1 MNYNFDEIIDRS
13 CTYDMKWHGR
23 AVSSYLGLPIPEDM
37 IPMWLADTEFACPPV
52 IVDAIKERAAKRIYG
67 YCTPMED
74 YYQAICRWQE
84 RRFGWEIS
92 PDWILPIPSVVAG
105 INIAIRAFTTAQDGV
120 IIQQPVYDPFE
131 AIVRRTG
138 RTLVVNQLLEK
149 DGRFEMNWDELERL
163 AADPRN
169 TMMILCSPHN
179 PVGRVWTQEE
189 LKRVIDICS
198 RNNVMPVSD
207 EIHSDIVFSGHKH
220 TPLLSLD
227 AQTAGRAVLLSAP
240 SKTFN
245 VAGLKMS
252 HAIIP
257 GKSTRDAFLKAQTAY
272 SLDIKN
278 TFGIESTVAAYTPQ
292 GEEWLEQLLVY
303 LEGNVQAAEDFLA
316 GRLPKAR
323 LVRPEGTFLC
333 WLDLS
338 DFGFTDEELLQKI
351 ILQSGVI
358 CVPGPWFGRGGEGHM
373 RLNIGCPRKMLLA
386 ALERIAAAIS

>member
-1 MNYNFDEIIDRS
+1 MNYNFDEVIDRFH
-13 CTYDMKWHGR
+13 TYDMKWHGR
-23 AVSSYLGLPIPEDM
+23 AISAYLGFPIPDDM

-52 IVDAIKERAAKRIYG
+52 IVDAVKERAAKRIYG

-74 YYQAICRWQE
+74 YYQAICRWQQK
-84 RRFGWEIS
+84 RFGWEIS

-105 INIAIRAFTTAQDGV
+105 INIAIRAFTDAQDGV

-131 AIVRRTG
+131 AIVNHTG
-138 RTLVVNQLLEK
+138 RTLVVNQLLEQN
-149 DGRFEMNWDELERL
+149 GHFEINWAELERL
-163 AADPRN
+163 AADPKN

-189 LKRVIDICS
+189 LNRVIDLCA
-198 RNNVMPVSD
+198 RNQVMLVSD

-220 TPLLSLD
+220 TPLLALD
-227 AQTAGRAVLLSAP
+227 AKTAEHAILLSAP

-257 GKSTRDAFLKAQTAY
+257 GKSIRDAFLKTQVAY
-272 SLDIKN
+272 SLDVKN

-292 GEEWLEQLLVY
+292 GEEWLEQLLAY
-303 LEGNVQAAEDFLA
+303 LEGNVQTVEDFLSQK
-316 GRLPKAR
+316 LPKAHMI
-323 LVRPEGTFLC
+323 RPEGTFLC

-351 ILQSGVI
+351 IRQAGVI
-358 CVPGPWFGRGGEGHM
+358 CVPGPWFGRGGQGHM

-386 ALERIAAAIS
+386 ALERIAAVLS

>member
-13 CTYDMKWHGR
+13 CTCDMKWHGR

-37 IPMWLADTEFACPPV
+37 IPMWLADTEFACPPI

-105 INIAIRAFTTAQDGV
+105 INIAIRAFTTAQDGI

-189 LKRVIDICS
+189 LRRVIDICS

-220 TPLLSLD
+220 TPLLALD

-278 TFGIESTVAAYTPQ
+278 TVDDTELDVFCRRRRADHCGGAPSEPV
-292 GEEWLEQLLVY
+292 G
-303 LEGNVQAAEDFLA
+303 A
-316 GRLPKAR
+316 G
-323 LVRPEGTFLC
+323 
-333 WLDLS
+333 
-338 DFGFTDEELLQKI
+338 
-351 ILQSGVI
+351 
-358 CVPGPWFGRGGEGHM
+358 VPGGAQKGPHGAGAGLPVPLCH
-373 RLNIGCPRKMLLA
+373 RLAVRSAQCSGICLGSGACRRTRDRRGCPDGKVCLHGRVNARKY
-386 ALERIAAAIS
+386 S